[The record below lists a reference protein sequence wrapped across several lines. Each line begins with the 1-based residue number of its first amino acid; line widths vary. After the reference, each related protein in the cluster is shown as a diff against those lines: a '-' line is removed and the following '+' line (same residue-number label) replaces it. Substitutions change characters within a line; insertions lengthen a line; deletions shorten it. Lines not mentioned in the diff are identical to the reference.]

1 MKRFVI
7 IGLMFI
13 LVACQEVIVED
24 ERDEDLVIEL
34 PINTSESMLIND
46 SIILPYNL
54 DNYLF
59 LEDVFYVDTREP
71 NQFLEEGHVAGFVNI
86 PFYEVIANLTTNDK
100 VLFKMNKIFDSNNKL
115 IINLGEVGSYEPIYE
130 ESVSILKSIFP
141 NKKKIFIISTAG
153 VESTYLANLL
163 IQYGYDVSNIYNVGN
178 FSNSVGKS
186 TSYRELIGS
195 KYKVEGLNA
204 YKLTYQFDF
213 GELNKISETD

>member
-7 IGLMFI
+7 IALLFI
-13 LVACQEVIVED
+13 LVACQDIVVED
-24 ERDEDLVIEL
+24 ERVEDLVIEL
-34 PINTSESMLIND
+34 PINTSDSTLIND

-59 LEDVFYVDTREP
+59 LDDVFYVDTREP

-86 PFYEVIANLTTNDK
+86 PFYELIANLTMNDQ
-100 VLFKMNKIFDSNNKL
+100 VLFKMNKVFDSNNKL
-115 IINLGEVGSYEPIYE
+115 VINLGEVGSYEPIYE

-163 IQYGYDVSNIYNVGN
+163 IQYGYDVMNIYNVGN

-186 TSYRELIGS
+186 TSYRELIGT

-204 YKLTYQFDF
+204 YKFTYQFDF

>member
-7 IGLMFI
+7 IGLLFI
-13 LVACQEVIVED
+13 LVACQGIDVED
-24 ERDEDLVIEL
+24 ERTEDLGIEL
-34 PINTSESMLIND
+34 PINMSDSTLIND

-59 LEDVFYVDTREP
+59 LDDVFYVDTREP

-86 PFYEVIANLTTNDK
+86 PFYELIANLTMNDQ
-100 VLFKMNKIFDSNNKL
+100 VLFKMNKVFDSNNKL

-163 IQYGYDVSNIYNVGN
+163 IQFGYDVTNIYNVGN

-186 TSYRELIGS
+186 TSYRELIDS

-204 YKLTYQFDF
+204 YKFTYQFDF

>member
-7 IGLMFI
+7 IGLLFI

-34 PINTSESMLIND
+34 PVNTSESMLIND

-86 PFYEVIANLTTNDK
+86 PFYELIANLTTNAK
-100 VLFKMNKIFDSNNKL
+100 VLFKINKIFDSNNKL

-163 IQYGYDVSNIYNVGN
+163 IQYGYDVMNIYNVGN
-178 FSNSVGKS
+178 YSNSVGKS
-186 TSYRELIGS
+186 TSYRELIAT

-204 YKLTYQFDF
+204 YKITYQFDF

>member
-1 MKRFVI
+1 MKRFVL
-7 IGLMFI
+7 IGLLLMLI
-13 LVACQEVIVED
+13 GCEEMVVED
-24 ERDEDLVIEL
+24 EKVEDIMVEL
-34 PINTSESMLIND
+34 PAKLTDSMLIND
-46 SIILPYNL
+46 SVILPYNL

-86 PFYEVIANLTTNDK
+86 PFYELIANLTVKDN

-115 IINLGEVGSYEPIYE
+115 LINLGEVGSYEPIYE

-141 NKKKIFIISTAG
+141 SKKKILILSTAG

-163 IQYGYDVSNIYNVGN
+163 IQYGYDVKSIYNVGN

-186 TSYRELIGS
+186 TAYRELIDS

-213 GELNKISETD
+213 GVLNKISETD

>member
-1 MKRFVI
+1 MKRFVL
-7 IGLMFI
+7 IGLLLMLI
-13 LVACQEVIVED
+13 GCEEMVVED
-24 ERDEDLVIEL
+24 EKVEDIMVEL
-34 PINTSESMLIND
+34 PAKLTDSMLIND
-46 SIILPYNL
+46 SVILPYNL

-86 PFYEVIANLTTNDK
+86 PFYELISNLTVKDN

-115 IINLGEVGSYEPIYE
+115 LINLGEVGSYEPIYE

-141 NKKKIFIISTAG
+141 SKKKILILSTAG

-163 IQYGYDVSNIYNVGN
+163 IQYGYDVKSIYNVGN

-186 TSYRELIGS
+186 TAYRELIDS

-204 YKLTYQFDF
+204 YKFTYQFDF

>member
-7 IGLMFI
+7 IGLLFI

-86 PFYEVIANLTTNDK
+86 PFYELIANLTTNDK

-163 IQYGYDVSNIYNVGN
+163 IQYGYDVMNIYNVGN
-178 FSNSVGKS
+178 YSNSVGKS
-186 TSYRELIGS
+186 TSYRELIAT

-204 YKLTYQFDF
+204 YKITYQFDF

>member
-7 IGLMFI
+7 IGLLFI

-86 PFYEVIANLTTNDK
+86 PFYELIANLTTNDI